1 MSRDMYIFLSFISHC
16 YFQADV
22 DKAVQAARKAFN
34 IESPWR
40 KLEPAVRGNLMRK
53 FASLL
58 RRDIDYLSVRLL
70 YEFFVTFNTNQ
81 YLEIRNTQ

>member
-1 MSRDMYIFLSFISHC
+1 M
-16 YFQADV
+16 QADV
-22 DKAVQAARKAFN
+22 DKAVAAARKAFN

-40 KLEPAVRGNLMRK
+40 KLEPAARGNLMRK

-58 RRDIDYLSVRLL
+58 RRDVDYLSVRFL
-70 YEFFVTFNTNQ
+70 YEFIMIVDINQ

>member
-1 MSRDMYIFLSFISHC
+1 L
-16 YFQADV
+16 QADV
-22 DKAVQAARKAFN
+22 DKAVEAARKAFN

-40 KLEPAVRGNLMRK
+40 KLEPAARGKLMQK

-58 RRDIDYLSVRLL
+58 RRDIDYLSVRFLDAL
-70 YEFFVTFNTNQ
+70 FVTLNKNQ